1 MNSNLIVKIKSDLEE
16 ADIPV
21 SSSEMP
27 ITITLSDADGN
38 PYVVTVNIPVGSL
51 ADDTFSIT
59 STVRTS
65 FAAIEDV
72 TISNLYGGT
81 GQPIVEFWVSAT

>member
-1 MNSNLIVKIKSDLEE
+1 
-16 ADIPV
+16 
-21 SSSEMP
+21 
-27 ITITLSDADGN
+27 
-38 PYVVTVNIPVGSL
+38 VNVPVGSL